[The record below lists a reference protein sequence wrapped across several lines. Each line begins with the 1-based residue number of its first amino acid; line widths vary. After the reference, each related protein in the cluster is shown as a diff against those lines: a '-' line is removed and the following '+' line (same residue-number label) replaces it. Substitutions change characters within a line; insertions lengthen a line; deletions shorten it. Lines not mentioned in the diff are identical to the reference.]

1 MIRRLSLRS
10 AAAIALVMAFCITVG
25 IAFRFRP
32 LEEPIADSLYVQEA
46 KKTGAANLVSA
57 IYLEVR
63 LYDTLFELLVFS
75 VAVLGVRA
83 YLRGR
88 GREEPATEI
97 PESRVV
103 RTSADL
109 LFPFLLLLGLY
120 LTAFGHLTPGGGF
133 SGGVVAA
140 SGLLLCA
147 IALGS
152 ENVAA
157 RVHEHWLER
166 MEWGIPLLL
175 LFLGIVPLVFGM
187 PPFTDL
193 LPKGEIGRVG
203 SGGTIPVHNLLV
215 GVMVFIG
222 TWLVVH
228 AFIRHRGEI

>member
-1 MIRRLSLRS
+1 MIRGLSLRS
-10 AAAIALVMAFCITVG
+10 VAAIALVVAFCITVG
-25 IAFRFRP
+25 VAFRFRP
-32 LEEPIADSLYVQEA
+32 LEEPIANSLYVQEA

-83 YLRGR
+83 CLRGR
-88 GREEPATEI
+88 GREEPATAI
-97 PESRVV
+97 PESHVV
-103 RTSADL
+103 RTSAYL

-120 LTAFGHLTPGGGF
+120 LTVFGHLTPGGGF

-147 IALGS
+147 VALGS
-152 ENVAA
+152 ENVAV
-157 RVHEHWLER
+157 RVREHWLER

-175 LFLGIVPLVFGM
+175 LLLGILPLVFGM

>member
-1 MIRRLSLRS
+1 MIRELSLRS
-10 AAAIALVMAFCITVG
+10 VAAIALVVAFCITVG
-25 IAFRFRP
+25 VAFRFRP

-88 GREEPATEI
+88 GREEPATAI
-97 PESRVV
+97 PESHVV

-147 IALGS
+147 VALGS
-152 ENVAA
+152 ENVAV
-157 RVHEHWLER
+157 RVREHWLER
-166 MEWGIPLLL
+166 IGWGIPLLL
-175 LFLGIVPLVFGM
+175 LFLGILPLVFGM

>member
-1 MIRRLSLRS
+1 MIRGLSLRS
-10 AAAIALVMAFCITVG
+10 AVAIALVVAFCITVG
-25 IAFRFRP
+25 VAFRFRP
-32 LEEPIADSLYVQEA
+32 LAEPIADSLYVQEA
-46 KKTGAANLVSA
+46 ERTGAANLVSA

-63 LYDTLFELLVFS
+63 LYDTLFELLVFA
-75 VAVLGVRA
+75 VAVFGVGA
-83 YLRGR
+83 HLRGR
-88 GREEPATEI
+88 GREEPATAI
-97 PESRVV
+97 PESHVV

-147 IALGS
+147 VALGS
-152 ENVAA
+152 EKVAA
-157 RVHEHWLER
+157 RVREQWLEK

-175 LFLGIVPLVFGM
+175 LLLGILPMVFGM

-193 LPKGEIGRVG
+193 LPKGEIGRVA

-215 GVMVFIG
+215 GIMVFVG
-222 TWLVVH
+222 TWIVVH